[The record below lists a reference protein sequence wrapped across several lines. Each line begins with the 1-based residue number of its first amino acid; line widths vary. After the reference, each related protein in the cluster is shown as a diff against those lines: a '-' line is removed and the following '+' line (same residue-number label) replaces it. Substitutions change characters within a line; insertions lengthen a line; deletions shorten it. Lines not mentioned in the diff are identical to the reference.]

1 MNKEYKEIKTTI
13 TEEEANE
20 MIEKVAHFFVDRS
33 LGSAGIMLFE
43 SLHPLHG
50 IASQALYFILPF
62 AEMIFDSNQYQ
73 RFALMI
79 QSDDYFKRLIKRIDE
94 LDEETNQERRDKA
107 SLKRQ
112 RRKNKRK
119 AFFKK
124 IFNKTN
130 KSTEST
136 EV

>member
-1 MNKEYKEIKTTI
+1 MDKDYKEIKTSI
-13 TEEEANE
+13 NEEEANE

-33 LGSAGIMLFE
+33 LGSAGIIMFE

-50 IASQALYFILPF
+50 IASQALYFLLPF
-62 AEMIFDSNQYQ
+62 AEVIFDSNQYQ

-79 QSDDYFKRLIKRIDE
+79 QNDDYFKRLIKRIDE
-94 LDEETNQERRDKA
+94 LDEETSQERRDKA
-107 SLKRQ
+107 RLKRQ